1 MVGTRIRMG
10 NLGNCG
16 GFDGRVPAMA
26 AISGYPSV
34 MPEAQDVAT
43 QPSGLDP
50 QDRRWLRERLIE
62 YRELLAYLRDH

>member
-1 MVGTRIRMG
+1 
-10 NLGNCG
+10 
-16 GFDGRVPAMA
+16 
-26 AISGYPSV
+26 

-50 QDRRWLRERLIE
+50 RDRRWLRERLIE